1 MDFVICGL
9 YMCVNKILNM
19 CCFHSASSAIT
30 GLGVNRLKCIHLI
43 RFSVFS
49 FHLIVVSVWGEKW
62 LKTCIMVL
70 TSERLTMT
78 LQTLTKCPPPLQFHY
93 DLGTVLAV
101 MAALGYLSMW
111 LTELEIFFTC
121 NCVHYNNVAVW
132 SFIIRTLYQILLGWS
147 IQWGLYSQGM
157 QHTQGDEECTLN
169 FSWKPWKER
178 ITKEV

>member
-1 MDFVICGL
+1 MYTFDQIF
-9 YMCVNKILNM
+9 
-19 CCFHSASSAIT
+19 CFLLSFNC
-30 GLGVNRLKCIHLI
+30 GVNLRRKVTENVYNGINFLRDLQQ
-43 RFSVFS
+43 
-49 FHLIVVSVWGEKW
+49 W
-62 LKTCIMVL
+62 LCRHWP
-70 TSERLTMT
+70 SAP
-78 LQTLTKCPPPLQFHY
+78 PPPLQFHY

-111 LTELEIFFTC
+111 LTELEIFFSC

-157 QHTQGDEECTLN
+157 QYTQGDEECTLN